1 MDSDVKA
8 AGGAALS
15 PRAGIAMLTLQVR
28 ATLQEA
34 ATMEAQYVPIDHVA
48 ARQQL
53 LEKLAPL
60 IEERER
66 AFDAELIA
74 ARQEAASVIAEAR
87 DNAAVISAQRI
98 AAREAERAEAER
110 LEAER
115 LEAERLEAER
125 AEAER
130 LEAERLE
137 AERLEAERLDAERL
151 EAERL
156 EAERLLAIAAVVTAV
171 EPDLG
176 EVDGADGASE
186 VEPPRVDAPMLHIE
200 PPFDDLP
207 DFDSAPEPEPLT
219 TVASLRPSEVLAPAS
234 SPAPINVTIDADAF
248 ARVFATV
255 FASLVEQRA
264 LEMPSP
270 RYMSPMLEAPA
281 PQQPKQGFWSQAR
294 HPDVL
299 LMGVAT
305 AIVLVVLAAWLV

>member
-8 AGGAALS
+8 ASGSALS

-60 IEERER
+60 IDERER
-66 AFDAELIA
+66 AFDAELVA
-74 ARQEAASVIAEAR
+74 ARQEAASIIAEAR
-87 DNAAVISAQRI
+87 DNAAIITAQRI

-110 LEAER
+110 VEAER
-115 LEAERLEAER
+115 V
-125 AEAER
+125 
-130 LEAERLE
+130 
-137 AERLEAERLDAERL
+137 EAERLDAERVV
-151 EAERL
+151 AQRL
-156 EAERLLAIAAVVTAV
+156 EAERLAALAALAAAAAA
-171 EPDLG
+171 DI
-176 EVDGADGASE
+176 DGADDTDLTPAFESTT
-186 VEPPRVDAPMLHIE
+186 VDAPMLHIE

-207 DFDSAPEPEPLT
+207 DFDEPNDTEP
-219 TVASLRPSEVLAPAS
+219 RPSAVATGLKPVEVLAPSS

-264 LEMPSP
+264 LDHPPTM
-270 RYMSPMLEAPA
+270 YMRPMLESPA
-281 PQQPKQGFWSQAR
+281 PVQTKQGFWSQAR

-299 LMGVAT
+299 LMGLAT

>member
-8 AGGAALS
+8 ASGSALS

-60 IEERER
+60 IDERER
-66 AFDAELIA
+66 AFDAELVA
-74 ARQEAASVIAEAR
+74 ARQEASSIIAEAR
-87 DNAAVISAQRI
+87 DNAAIITAQRI

-110 LEAER
+110 VEAER

-125 AEAER
+125 VEAER
-130 LEAERLE
+130 VAALAALAVAAAPAIDRADDTDLTPVLES
-137 AERLEAERLDAERL
+137 
-151 EAERL
+151 
-156 EAERLLAIAAVVTAV
+156 TN
-171 EPDLG
+171 
-176 EVDGADGASE
+176 
-186 VEPPRVDAPMLHIE
+186 VDAPMLRIE

-207 DFDSAPEPEPLT
+207 DFDEPNDTEP
-219 TVASLRPSEVLAPAS
+219 RPSAVATGLKPVEVLAPSS

-264 LEMPSP
+264 LDHPPTM
-270 RYMSPMLEAPA
+270 YMRPMLESPA
-281 PQQPKQGFWSQAR
+281 PVQTKQGFWSQAR

-299 LMGVAT
+299 LMGLAT